1 MVNELAHVC
10 YIMLL
15 IFSPGCGLSFFPPH
29 FLFRGE
35 NHRLYT
41 PKCTASL
48 HFYVLRT
55 YFFMMW
61 SPLPSMVFFF
71 FFCQKFPCL
80 PIGKQFFK
88 ILLGRARI
96 WLWQNGARSLKVGV
110 TGTWYRNRNTKPR
123 TTPCLP
129 PNCKSHRRNAGLT
142 QSSKMIPKAMLPCW
156 DLPCILFLVHGHQA
170 WRRARTGSVGAVPD
184 ISLSRTHALGRA
196 GTPGDSVTGLDV
208 PCGEL

>member
-1 MVNELAHVC
+1 MVYLFSPLTFFSGVKITDSTLLNVQQVYIFMC
-10 YIMLL
+10 YVH
-15 IFSPGCGLSFFPPH
+15 IFSWCGHPYLVWF
-29 FLFRGE
+29 
-35 NHRLYT
+35 
-41 PKCTASL
+41 
-48 HFYVLRT
+48 
-55 YFFMMW
+55 
-61 SPLPSMVFFF
+61 FFF

-96 WLWQNGARSLKVGV
+96 WLWRNGARSLKVGV

-184 ISLSRTHALGRA
+184 ISLSRTHAMGRA